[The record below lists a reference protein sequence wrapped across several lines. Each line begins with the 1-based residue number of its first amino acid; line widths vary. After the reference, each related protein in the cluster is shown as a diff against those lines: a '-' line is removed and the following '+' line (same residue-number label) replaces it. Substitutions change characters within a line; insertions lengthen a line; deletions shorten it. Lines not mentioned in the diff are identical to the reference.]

1 MMVPVEAI
9 QGAAWVVPEYNGN
22 ITEDFNYK
30 SLKPDRY
37 WYVKRRFMDRSG
49 WDITF
54 QSEWGT
60 DQDARLDELLK
71 QQQVVVGGNEMALRH
86 MIIPNEPVGNAD
98 EPVGN
103 AGAYDY
109 DINFDND
116 ELFDQINGR
125 QDPQAY
131 LDNDIP
137 DDSDDDDL

>member
-1 MMVPVEAI
+1 
-9 QGAAWVVPEYNGN
+9 
-22 ITEDFNYK
+22 
-30 SLKPDRY
+30 
-37 WYVKRRFMDRSG
+37 MDRSG

-71 QQQVVVGGNEMALRH
+71 QQQVVEGGNEMALRH

-98 EPVGN
+98 EHVGN